1 MAWGKRH
8 LGGGAVQWELG
19 DGETDEAETHED
31 GGENAD
37 EEGTVVPTS
46 DALVQP
52 LAVVVEDV
60 NTSEEGGELKLSW
73 AQLDKHLDYN
83 L

>member
-37 EEGTVVPTS
+37 EEGTVVATA

-52 LAVVVEDV
+52 LAVVIEDV
-60 NTSEEGGELKLSW
+60 NTSEEGGEL
-73 AQLDKHLDYN
+73 
-83 L
+83 

>member
-1 MAWGKRH
+1 MAWDKRH
-8 LGGGAVQWELG
+8 LGGWAVQWELG

-37 EEGTVVPTS
+37 EEGAVVATS

-60 NTSEEGGELKLSW
+60 NTSEEL
-73 AQLDKHLDYN
+73 
-83 L
+83 